1 MGDTRMLEHKEI
13 KGSVAEAWKE
23 RITSDLLSDSTWM
36 LAERLG
42 YSRSALSLDRGKRQK
57 QRKSAQTQ
65 RARRQS
71 IRKGLKQNG

>member
-1 MGDTRMLEHKEI
+1 MGDTRMLERKEI
-13 KGSVAEAWKE
+13 EASVAEAWKE

-42 YSRSALSLDRGKRQK
+42 YSQSELSLDGGKRQK
-57 QRKSAQTQ
+57 QRKSA